1 MNEVIKFKPLIEVKN
16 VRKTFF
22 MGEEKVRALDDVSLD
37 IFKGEIICFLGASGS
52 GKSTFLNVVAGLE
65 KPTKGEITIGGIS
78 INKLSEAQVTLF
90 RQKNVG
96 FIFQAYYLLPVLT
109 VLENVSLPLIFQ
121 GMNKKKRLKLAKEMV
136 VAVGLKGYENRKPNQ
151 LSGGQQ
157 QRVGIARALAGHPKL
172 LFADEPTGNLDTK
185 TTVEVMTLIVDMVHK
200 NQQTMIIV
208 THDQTIAAFADRII
222 TISDGNIVSIKEK
235 GMNNNAEKM
244 D

>member
-1 MNEVIKFKPLIEVKN
+1 
-16 VRKTFF
+16 
-22 MGEEKVRALDDVSLD
+22 MGEEKVRALDDVSLE

-65 KPTKGEITIGGIS
+65 KPTKGEIIIGGIS
-78 INKLSEAQVTLF
+78 IHKLSEDQVTLF

-109 VLENVSLPLIFQ
+109 VLENVSLPLMFQ
-121 GMNKKKRLKLAKEMV
+121 GLGKKKRLKMANDMV
-136 VAVGLKGYENRKPNQ
+136 IAVGLKGYENRKPSQ

-157 QRVGIARALAGHPKL
+157 QRVGIARALAGQPKL

-185 TTVEVMTLIVDMVHK
+185 TTAEVMKLMVEMVHK

-222 TISDGNIVSIKEK
+222 TISDGNIISIERKD
-235 GMNNNAEKM
+235 A
-244 D
+244 